1 MQRKFIPNKGT
12 QAARPERAEALGAG
26 LQPVHKPLAKLE

>member
-12 QAARPERAEALGAG
+12 QAARPESAEALGAG
-26 LQPVHKPLAKLE
+26 LHPVHKSLAKFL